1 MASSLHSPS
10 PPPYNSPSPNSG
22 VYRSTPDS
30 RSSVLSRAREYTRR
44 VEDDA
49 RRRSKSLDRNNNNNN
64 SNNNIVNL
72 CSPSSQSQS
81 VAYPFNHPNTRQ
93 QSPSA
98 RSTASGRSYGSSHRG
113 REGNSRLS
121 TNSNGT
127 NNNNNNYYVANNNNS
142 TPTSNSNIN
151 NSNGRSYRSNSA
163 GRVSTGSAG
172 GGSISSYRRSLTT
185 RERALASV
193 EKESNNKLNTSY
205 RSSSNSNSNSSN
217 NLKSLQQ
224 QQQQQQQSQLRQP
237 SFSSPSSSH
246 QNENSNH
253 SRRMSPARSVRSRAR
268 SLSRSRRSSTGE
280 EQPPIAIPEQQQ
292 QQQEEEQAGQG
303 EAVVSPELLVDAL
316 SGHEDGLLAIAER
329 LMEHYDSG
337 YDAMGEAIIDAFAD
351 VQKLFQHVVE
361 AAHMEGAAFE
371 SSRREE
377 EIRELKRRVAS
388 GEVDNRTAN
397 GSDGGGAND
406 NDPSSPSSNGP
417 VRHDEFIDQDVK
429 DRLNDAIRK
438 GISYKEQQQHAQCF
452 ELYEQACQDASSL
465 LPVDSDHRGRLQ
477 LSIARAESMSPD
489 RGCAILRY
497 AMDDVLR
504 SGLRAGKIP
513 KNYPLS
519 DPSKRADV
527 VLSKPSM
534 AMGTTPQSSE
544 EQLNSLVEELKE
556 IINAPV
562 YEDTPLQDVAKR
574 FWKTLHENQK
584 VRSKN
589 EEKLE
594 HNLGKLKGD
603 YLLARAEWE
612 EKFNEAKEEAE
623 SFKRKYNTVKDNK
636 EVSLMEDARS
646 IMSQKFNQSGDSDSR
661 DVESS
666 TLRSSSFRSTTSRPE
681 FKRATES
688 VASMGSNL
696 AAHAKTLVGSFA
708 CAGNN
713 ERTGQ
718 VLSSERATEEWR
730 DRRNVANDHPQEPL
744 TPHNQ
749 RHPGLEMSRSASSNR
764 SYREARRVDV

>member
-1 MASSLHSPS
+1 M
-10 PPPYNSPSPNSG
+10 
-22 VYRSTPDS
+22 
-30 RSSVLSRAREYTRR
+30 
-44 VEDDA
+44 
-49 RRRSKSLDRNNNNNN
+49 
-64 SNNNIVNL
+64 
-72 CSPSSQSQS
+72 
-81 VAYPFNHPNTRQ
+81 
-93 QSPSA
+93 
-98 RSTASGRSYGSSHRG
+98 
-113 REGNSRLS
+113 
-121 TNSNGT
+121 
-127 NNNNNNYYVANNNNS
+127 
-142 TPTSNSNIN
+142 
-151 NSNGRSYRSNSA
+151 
-163 GRVSTGSAG
+163 
-172 GGSISSYRRSLTT
+172 
-185 RERALASV
+185 ASV
-193 EKESNNKLNTSY
+193 EKESNNNLN
-205 RSSSNSNSNSSN
+205 SSHRSNSSN
-217 NLKSLQQ
+217 NLKNMEQQ
-224 QQQQQQQSQLRQP
+224 QQTQPRQP
-237 SFSSPSSSH
+237 SYASPSSSH
-246 QNENSNH
+246 QNESKN
-253 SRRMSPARSVRSRAR
+253 RRMSPARSVRSRAR

-280 EQPPIAIPEQQQ
+280 DQPPTAIQQHPPQ
-292 QQQEEEQAGQG
+292 EEQAGQG

-329 LMEHYDSG
+329 LMEHYDAG

-377 EIRELKRRVAS
+377 EIRELKRRVAR
-388 GEVDNRTAN
+388 GEIDN
-397 GSDGGGAND
+397 SMDDEIDGGV

-429 DRLNDAIRK
+429 DCLNDAIRK
-438 GISYKEQQQHAQCF
+438 GVSFKEKQQHAECF
-452 ELYEQACQDASSL
+452 ELYEKACQAASAL

-519 DPSKRADV
+519 DPTKRADV

-534 AMGTTPQSSE
+534 GGTTPQSSE
-544 EQLNSLVEELKE
+544 EQLNSLVEELKD

-574 FWKTLHENQK
+574 FWETLNENQK

-589 EEKLE
+589 EDRLE

-612 EKFNEAKEEAE
+612 EKLTEAKEETE
-623 SFKRKYNTVKDNK
+623 LYRRKYNTVKDGK
-636 EVSLMEDARS
+636 EMSLMEDARS
-646 IMSQKFNQSGDSDSR
+646 MMSQKFSQSQDELR
-661 DVESS
+661 ESES
-666 TLRSSSFRSTTSRPE
+666 MQSSSFRSATSRPE

-730 DRRNVANDHPQEPL
+730 GRRSIVTNQQQ
-744 TPHNQ
+744 Q
-749 RHPGLEMSRSASSNR
+749 RHPGLEMSHSSSTTNR